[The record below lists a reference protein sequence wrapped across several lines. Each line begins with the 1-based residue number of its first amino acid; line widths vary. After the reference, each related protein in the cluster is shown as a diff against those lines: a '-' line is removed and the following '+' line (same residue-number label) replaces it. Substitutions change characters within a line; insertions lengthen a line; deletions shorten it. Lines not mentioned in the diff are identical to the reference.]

1 MSFKSSVVGN
11 MSILGVW
18 KPKIPSNPSCIS
30 LQLRIWKSSPRGSL
44 LPKVSDSRT
53 CASEFTPI
61 PCVLHGPVCA
71 DETINST
78 KRKSTEN
85 LPVPLVTQ
93 AVHVLSKENQPKIF
107 PVFVLFVYLITCEH
121 CAVSINLW
129 ICPYLCYKYLCIRV
143 SINTVSFCILQVSL
157 LAFYNFLSHLNYVFY
172 LYNIGLWAVL
182 LVGIWVACVNV
193 VAC

>member
-78 KRKSTEN
+78 KRN
-85 LPVPLVTQ
+85 P
-93 AVHVLSKENQPKIF
+93 PKISPYHLWHKPCMF
-107 PVFVLFVYLITCEH
+107 CQKKINRKFSLWLCYLSTLLHVSTVQCQLICGYVHIYVTNTYAFVYQLI
-121 CAVSINLW
+121 
-129 ICPYLCYKYLCIRV
+129 
-143 SINTVSFCILQVSL
+143 
-157 LAFYNFLSHLNYVFY
+157 
-172 LYNIGLWAVL
+172 L
-182 LVGIWVACVNV
+182 LVSVYYKFLY
-193 VAC
+193 